1 MIGRLV
7 EYFAEFLQSTQ
18 YMAGGFGPNRKLLIS
33 VFVYVIELLLMLQT
47 SHFITVSKADTN
59 LGLKFLLI
67 PKARISK
74 IYNIA
79 RFKKTKIREDNGL
92 AKIIMVARDNYPKDY
107 KTFFKALASVSSKA
121 ITVVGRGTDKPGF
134 KNMARS
140 LAGDSFQKIQFLGER
155 SDIECLLEEST
166 IFVLSS
172 RFEGLPI
179 SIIEAMN
186 KGLPIVATTVGGIPE
201 IVEDQKNG
209 LLFQPGD
216 SKKLS
221 EFLNM
226 LSTSPEIRQ
235 NMERHQLPCSMK
247 TLVMTFLLNVP

>member
-1 MIGRLV
+1 
-7 EYFAEFLQSTQ
+7 
-18 YMAGGFGPNRKLLIS
+18 
-33 VFVYVIELLLMLQT
+33 
-47 SHFITVSKADTN
+47 
-59 LGLKFLLI
+59 
-67 PKARISK
+67 
-74 IYNIA
+74 
-79 RFKKTKIREDNGL
+79 
-92 AKIIMVARDNYPKDY
+92 
-107 KTFFKALASVSSKA
+107 
-121 ITVVGRGTDKPGF
+121 
-134 KNMARS
+134 MARS

-186 KGLPIVATTVGGIPE
+186 KGLPIVATAVGGIPE

-235 NMERHQLPCSMK
+235 NYGEASITLFNENFSDDVFIERTMK
-247 TLVMTFLLNVP
+247 VYNKAQKNN